1 LTQTARKAAN
11 RIEAM
16 GSQASLYVNY
26 FELGHNP
33 YEFLIDLGQYRPTV
47 TESGGMVTMHT
58 MVAIS
63 PPYAKLLSQLLAA
76 AVDEHESEHGK
87 IAEIAATDSPFERA
101 LRSFPEF
108 ELRAREL
115 LNEVNSG
122 ADKNLKGP
130 LKSTAG
136 EQS

>member
-1 LTQTARKAAN
+1 MTQPARKAAD
-11 RIEAM
+11 RINAT

-47 TESGGMVTMHT
+47 SEKGGSVTMHT

-63 PPYAKLLSQLLAA
+63 PPYAKLLSQLLSA
-76 AVDEHESEHGK
+76 AVHEHECEHGR
-87 IAEIAATDSPFERA
+87 IAEIAATDSPFERV

-108 ELRAREL
+108 EVRAREL
-115 LNEVNSG
+115 LKEVNSG
-122 ADKNLKGP
+122 ADKNFDEP
-130 LKSTAG
+130 HKSTAG